1 METRSM
7 KWSALLGR
15 FAGIDVYVHATFLVL
30 LGWFAWIYWVQTGT
44 VYGVATGLALII
56 LLFVCVLLHEYG
68 HALTARRYGIK
79 TRNITLLPIGGLAL
93 LERMPVDPRQ
103 EIVVALA
110 GPAVNVIIAM
120 AIFLILSVSG
130 TSHLL
135 TSVGLGQGGVL
146 PSLLAANV
154 MLVLFNLLPA
164 FPMDGGRIL
173 RAALSMRTDRVRAT
187 RMAAQVGQAL
197 AVGLGILGLAGNPFL
212 ILIAVF
218 VWVGAAGEANS
229 VEMND
234 RLAGQPA
241 GRAMITE
248 FQSLAPHDT
257 LARAVDLT
265 LAGTQKD
272 FPVLRDGRA
281 EGVLSQSA
289 LFAGLR
295 AHGEDAIVS
304 SVMTEVHTAEITRPL
319 DRLLE
324 ELQGT
329 GARLVCITD
338 NGRLAG
344 VVDLENIAE
353 YLRIQGAL
361 AGR

>member
-1 METRSM
+1 
-7 KWSALLGR
+7 
-15 FAGIDVYVHATFLVL
+15 
-30 LGWFAWIYWVQTGT
+30 
-44 VYGVATGLALII
+44 
-56 LLFVCVLLHEYG
+56 
-68 HALTARRYGIK
+68 
-79 TRNITLLPIGGLAL
+79 
-93 LERMPVDPRQ
+93 
-103 EIVVALA
+103 
-110 GPAVNVIIAM
+110 
-120 AIFLILSVSG
+120 
-130 TSHLL
+130 
-135 TSVGLGQGGVL
+135 
-146 PSLLAANV
+146 
-154 MLVLFNLLPA
+154 
-164 FPMDGGRIL
+164 
-173 RAALSMRTDRVRAT
+173 
-187 RMAAQVGQAL
+187 VGQAL

-248 FQSLAPHDT
+248 FHSLAPHDT

-304 SVMTEVHTAEITRPL
+304 SVMTDVHTAEITRPL

-344 VVDLENIAE
+344 IVDLENIAE